1 MAGINATRFLKD
13 HIDVLAPGITSIVN
27 LSLKTG
33 SFSSNLKKAL
43 VHPLLKISYLPPVFR
58 PVSNLSFVSKIIEK
72 CVAKQI
78 SGFVNEIGLGEP
90 LQSAYKSKHSTETT
104 ILKVNSDIL
113 ENIANKQVTALVL
126 LDLSAAFD
134 TVSYHILLDRLEKPF
149 GITGTALNWFREYLC
164 DRSQQVVIGD
174 AQSNSVVLKQRVPQG
189 SVLGP
194 LCFTYYTAPLGDI
207 CRKHNIEFHLYAD
220 DTQLISILYWWYYAQ
235 L

>member
-1 MAGINATRFLKD
+1 M
-13 HIDVLAPGITSIVN
+13 
-27 LSLKTG
+27 
-33 SFSSNLKKAL
+33 
-43 VHPLLKISYLPPVFR
+43 LKISYLPPVFKNFR

-126 LDLSAAFD
+126 IGLSAAFD
-134 TVSYHILLDRLEKPF
+134 TVSYHILLHRLEKRF

-164 DRSQQVVIGD
+164 DRSQQVIGD

-194 LCFTYYTAPLGDI
+194 LCFTYYTAPLGD
-207 CRKHNIEFHLYAD
+207 NM
-220 DTQLISILYWWYYAQ
+220 S
-235 L
+235 